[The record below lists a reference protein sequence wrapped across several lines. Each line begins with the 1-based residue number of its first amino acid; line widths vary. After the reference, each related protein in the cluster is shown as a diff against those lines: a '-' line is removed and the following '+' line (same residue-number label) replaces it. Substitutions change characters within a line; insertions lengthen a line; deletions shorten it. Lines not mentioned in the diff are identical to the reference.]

1 MTQSLATRGRAS
13 LNPSLSM
20 ATVGVVDASPEEV
33 FQAPLIVNVVPEKS
47 SQGASLLRPISLTVR
62 DQETYTDLAQ
72 LKVRV
77 GYASIHSD
85 ATELFDLLPNTRR
98 VSVFEGATTDGLV
111 DVVDDGVLIV
121 KNLADPQ
128 KTVFATTIDTGLGFK
143 SVMLTAV
150 VRRDVE
156 SVGPLNSSIYP
167 GLNMPT
173 GFTPG
178 VGGDL
183 SEEDEPFTGTVIGIE
198 HGPRGRVAY
207 LWLQQETDSTRIVR
221 LTSYV
226 REDNLP
232 TVNEQVELDWSS
244 FHRFTMLWNE
254 SEGFVEVYV
263 TGSITDRIFRI
274 PITSFPAMPDD
285 YPRLSGAGD
294 VVGLYGQEGAS
305 DGRSLW
311 TNVAVTTDVGYPIQ
325 GSIRMSNFSTQIQGP
340 EFWKVSG
347 SEDPRT
353 LSIGPWFD
361 APEDLFANL
370 DSEAAG
376 RVSVNQFRMTKETLG
391 DTYALYRREPGFA
404 ASDTDGFA
412 IQARIEALG
421 ITREDSCTGVG
432 FTIFDG
438 QSVFQVLLFE
448 DEAAT
453 KRVGIL
459 RAGGDDFDMGAYYT
473 ADLDWSSATFR
484 LVVDPRENFIRLFD
498 VADLETP
505 LLDVEFVRGNL
516 PAAADKGWAGE
527 VPFIAMG
534 HVVATQT
541 TGIFV
546 LHDMVCNH
554 YYQGWAAT
562 DHAPGAAN
570 PTFTLASSGSPTVG
584 TAGGVT
590 TIACDAGELASYSRV
605 AAFSSLRGA
614 TVEARGRVT
623 AYRPRFRSGT
633 YLLLDDGSRSFALSF
648 VDSYTGKYVALALRD
663 GTGSFREVV
672 GRDGDGALYS
682 FLCDWTEF
690 HTYRLERQAYRGL
703 QVYLDDEV
711 EPRISFPESDLA
723 LLPDPQYSGVPRI
736 AFGQFTV
743 EGSTSEWAYLNAFF
757 SRGYEVST
765 KKNKKDSIL
774 RVELFDT
781 QAIIVATASDV

>member
-20 ATVGVVDASPEEV
+20 ATVGVVNASPEEV
-33 FQAPLIVNVVPEKS
+33 FQAPLIVNAVPEKS
-47 SQGASLLRPISLTVR
+47 SQGAPLLRPISLTVR

-72 LKVRV
+72 LKIRV

-98 VSVFEGATTDGLV
+98 VSVFEGAVTDGLV
-111 DVVDDGVLIV
+111 DVVDDGILIV

-173 GFTPG
+173 GFTTG
-178 VGGDL
+178 AVWDL
-183 SEEDEPFTGTVIGIE
+183 SEEDEPFTGTVIGVE

-207 LWLQQETDSTRIVR
+207 LWLQQETDGTRIVR

-285 YPRLSGAGD
+285 YPRLSGVGD

-305 DGRSLW
+305 GGRSLW
-311 TNVAVTTDVGYPIQ
+311 TNVAVTTDVGYPVQ

-347 SEDPRT
+347 AEDPRT

-361 APEDLFANL
+361 APEDLFANP

-404 ASDTDGFA
+404 ASDTDGFM

-421 ITREDSCTGVG
+421 ITREESCTGVG
-432 FTIFDG
+432 FTVFDG

-459 RAGGDDFDMGAYYT
+459 RAGGDDFDMDAYYT
-473 ADLDWSSATFR
+473 ADLDWSSLTFR

-498 VADLETP
+498 VTDLETP
-505 LLDVEFVRGNL
+505 LLDVEFDRGNL
-516 PAAADKGWAGE
+516 PTAADKGWAGE

-570 PTFTLASSGSPTVG
+570 PAFTLASSGSPTVG
-584 TAGGVT
+584 TAGGIT

-682 FLCDWTEF
+682 FPCDWTEF

-723 LLPDPQYSGVPRI
+723 LLPDPQYSGVPRV